1 MKNYVHKAY
10 MGALLT
16 VVSVGGGI
24 PQAMASC
31 EALAIDQ
38 ATLAAALDASVLA
51 SAGGTGPSNGGLD
64 FPMWATLIERGGAV
78 CAVASTG
85 DAWPGSRAIS
95 AQKANT
101 ANAFSI
107 QSISLSTA
115 NLFAATQPG
124 AFLFGLQFSNPVD
137 PRVVYRGASMD
148 YGTDIDPMN
157 ALKPGGVNV
166 FGGGLAIYDEM
177 TGTVLGAVGVSGDTS
192 CADHNV
198 AWRVR
203 LALGFSFVIGGVG
216 TNGSDTAG
224 GADGIIYDIVD
235 GVSAS
240 GFGHPTCLG
249 IEDEVADTLEPMT
262 IL

>member
-1 MKNYVHKAY
+1 MKKHVHKAY

-31 EALAIDQ
+31 EALGIDQ
-38 ATLAAALDASVLA
+38 ATLAAALTASVPA

-115 NLFAATQPG
+115 NLFAPTQPG
-124 AFLFGLQFSNPVD
+124 ASLFGLQFSNPVD
-137 PRVVYRGASMD
+137 PRVVYRGSSMD

-166 FGGGLAIYDEM
+166 FGGGLAIYDA

-203 LALGFSFVIGGVG
+203 LELGFSNVIGGVG

-224 GADGIIYDIVD
+224 GADGIVYDIVD
-235 GVSAS
+235 GVSA
-240 GFGHPTCLG
+240 GNFGHPTCLFT
-249 IEDEVADTLEPMT
+249 EDQVADTLDPMI